1 MREDVMIEK
10 RSLSRTIFNIFN
22 YGFMIAFG
30 LVCLLP
36 IWHVLM
42 ASLSD
47 PRLLMASSGAL
58 LKPLGEITL
67 KGYAMVLQNRD
78 ILNGY
83 VNTFIY
89 VFAGATVGTILTA
102 IAGYL
107 VSRTSYK
114 LAKPLALFI
123 MFTMMFNGGLIPTYM
138 VIRNLGFLN
147 TRWAIIVPGL
157 MNAYYIIMMKSAFE
171 QLPES
176 YEESAKLDGASPVTI
191 LFRILLPLVKP
202 SLVVIIMFTVIMQW
216 NSWYS
221 ASIYLPRARGL
232 WPLQLFMR
240 ELLIENDT
248 SKIVTSS
255 DEANALV
262 NMTGN
267 LVKYC
272 VTIVGTAPILL
283 AYPFAQK
290 YFVTGITM
298 GGVKG

>member
-1 MREDVMIEK
+1 MIEK

-58 LKPLGEITL
+58 LKPLGKINL

-107 VSRTSYK
+107 VSRTGYK

-248 SKIVTSS
+248 SKIITSS